1 MAFMSI
7 LKDRLRTDLTTAM
20 KARDEV
26 RSSTLRMV
34 LTSITNAE
42 VAGKEARELSDDD
55 IVGVLSTEAKK
66 RREAATA
73 FAEAGRTELADKE
86 SAEAALIA
94 DYLPEQLDE
103 AAIVEIVT
111 AAIAQT
117 GAAGEG
123 MRAMGKVM
131 GVLQPQ
137 VRGRADGAAVA
148 AEVRRQLEPR

>member
-1 MAFMSI
+1 MSD
-7 LKDRLRTDLTTAM
+7 LKDRLRADLTTAI

-34 LTSITNAE
+34 LTAITNAE

-73 FAEAGRTELADKE
+73 FTEGGRAEMAAKE
-86 SAEAALIA
+86 TAEAAVIA
-94 DYLPEQLDE
+94 DYLPAQLSAE
-103 AAIVEIVT
+103 EIAGIVAAAVE
-111 AAIAQT
+111 QT

-123 MRAMGKVM
+123 MKAMGRVM
-131 GVLQPQ
+131 GVVQPQ
-137 VRGRADGAAVA
+137 VRGRADGGAVA
-148 AEVRRQLEPR
+148 AEVCRQLA